1 MENNLRIEMLRQ
13 MTTSQLQALIRD
25 DFDCYQKGIDNDQE
39 FVKEVLEVLAER
51 NTNKLTK
58 EQKAEKIAEIIAHAE
73 QRPNIATPSVPKR
86 STATLGKIIYQ
97 RFSRIAA
104 IICVVLLTFA
114 IVIPSVGLAV
124 GPERFIQ
131 WTDDTLSLIFFGTH
145 SYEPITDDPCSSWRY
160 VRELAETITDEPLV
174 PQWLPEG
181 YLLDNINIH
190 PMPLSKK
197 MVAVFTDE
205 NKNELVFNMFPEG
218 TEVNRI
224 ITEKDPSDL
233 LDFTISNH
241 VFYMFSNAGFSVCLW
256 EFDNVSYC
264 LCGNITISE
273 IQTLVKS
280 IFHCER

>member
-73 QRPNIATPSVPKR
+73 QRPMNVAAPSIQKK
-86 STATLGKIIYQ
+86 STVSLSKVIYR

-114 IVIPSVGLAV
+114 IVIPSVGFAV

-131 WTDDTLSLIFFGTH
+131 WTDDTLSFIFFGTQ
-145 SYEPITDDPCSSWRY
+145 SDEPITNDPCSSWRY
-160 VRELAETITDEPLV
+160 VRELAETITDEPLI

-181 YLLDNINIH
+181 YLLDNINIQ
-190 PMPLSKK
+190 PLPQSKK
-197 MVAVFTDE
+197 LVATFICG
-205 NKNELVFNMFPEG
+205 NNELLFDIRPFK
-218 TEVNRI
+218 TESEVCLL
-224 ITEKDPSDL
+224 EKD
-233 LDFTISNH
+233 ISTAET
-241 VFYMFSNAGFSVCLW
+241 FSTSEQTFFLFSNNNYYSCVWQTKTAIYYLSGECSF
-256 EFDNVSYC
+256 EEITNV
-264 LCGNITISE
+264 IT
-273 IQTLVKS
+273 S
-280 IFHCER
+280 IFK

>member
-73 QRPNIATPSVPKR
+73 QRPMNVATPSIQKR
-86 STATLGKIIYQ
+86 STVSLGKVIYR

-114 IVIPSVGLAV
+114 IVIPSVGFAV

-131 WTDDTLSLIFFGTH
+131 WTDDTLSFIFFGTQ
-145 SYEPITDDPCSSWRY
+145 SDEPITNDPSTSWRY
-160 VRELAETITDEPLV
+160 IRELAETITEDPLV

-181 YLLDNINIH
+181 YLLDNINIQ
-190 PMPLSKK
+190 PLPQNKK
-197 MVAVFTDE
+197 LVATFICGDNVLIFDIIPIEAESEICMTEKNISPVDSFEISGQTFYLFSNNKQYICTWNTTDASYCMSGDC
-205 NKNELVFNMFPEG
+205 LPEDL
-218 TEVNRI
+218 TKI
-224 ITEKDPSDL
+224 IT
-233 LDFTISNH
+233 
-241 VFYMFSNAGFSVCLW
+241 
-256 EFDNVSYC
+256 
-264 LCGNITISE
+264 
-273 IQTLVKS
+273 S
-280 IFHCER
+280 IFE